1 MKKQTLIIVAISL
14 VLAVMPSA
22 AFSQRGEESAE
33 TPSSL
38 TGFWQI
44 PASNTVDCVTGEP
57 DGQPPVPVNYLFNQG
72 GTMTEEEA
80 NNFDGPYRASAQGI
94 WKQVTGRNYV
104 AAFTNFAFNPDR
116 TLAVTLKFRSNIALA
131 KDGNS
136 FTERGTAEVSLP
148 DGTVVA
154 TVCFADT
161 ATRFTF

>member
-1 MKKQTLIIVAISL
+1 MKKQTLIIAAMSL
-14 VLAVMPSA
+14 VLAVMPPA
-22 AFSQRGEESAE
+22 AFSQRGDDNAN
-33 TPSSL
+33 SL
-38 TGFWQI
+38 TGLWQI
-44 PASNTVDCVTGEP
+44 PASNTVDCTTGLP

-80 NNFDGPYRASAQGI
+80 NLFDGPYRASAQGV
-94 WKQVTGRNYV
+94 WKQVIGRKYV

-116 TLAVTLKFRSNIALA
+116 TLAVTLKFRSNITLA
-131 KDGNS
+131 KDGDS

-154 TVCFADT
+154 TVCYADT